1 MIRSMTG
8 YGKAEGKTSLG
19 TIRVEIRSLNHRFLE
34 LNVRLPRQFSPFE
47 LRVREMVREYI
58 ARGKVDLTLRLD
70 RTDQRLPL
78 SLGVDWDLAASY
90 VAILRE
96 AKARFD
102 LSGEPSLDHLIRLGF
117 ISLEE
122 MEVEE
127 GVWEEMEPI
136 LRRALKELLGSR
148 LREGEAICRDMVGR
162 LEILDDTIRQMESMA
177 QRIPEA
183 YRERLLNRI
192 RRLTEG
198 VELDRERLEQEVAYM
213 ADKADITEELVRLK
227 SHIQAFRDQLQKEE
241 PVGRALEFLLQE
253 MNREANTIA
262 SKSPDLAIVQGAIRV
277 KEEVEKLREQ
287 AQNVE

>member
-8 YGKAEGKTSLG
+8 YGRAEGRTSLG

-47 LRVREMVREYI
+47 LRVREMVRRYI

-70 RTDQRLPL
+70 RTDQKLPL

-96 AKARFD
+96 AKARFG
-102 LSGEPSLDHLIRLGF
+102 LSGEPSLDHLVRSGF

-136 LRRALKELLGSR
+136 VRRALEELLESR
-148 LREGEAICRDMVGR
+148 LREGEAICRDMRGR
-162 LEILDDTIRQMESMA
+162 LEILGDTIRQMESMA
-177 QRIPEA
+177 QRGPEA

-253 MNREANTIA
+253 MHREANTIA

>member
-8 YGKAEGKTSLG
+8 YGRAEGRTSLG

-47 LRVREMVREYI
+47 LRVREMVRRYI

-70 RTDQRLPL
+70 RTDQKLPL

-96 AKARFD
+96 AKARFG
-102 LSGEPSLDHLIRLGF
+102 LSGEPSLDHLVRSGF

-136 LRRALKELLGSR
+136 VRRALEELLESR
-148 LREGEAICRDMVGR
+148 LREGEAICRDMRGR
-162 LEILDDTIRQMESMA
+162 LEILGDTIRQMESMA
-177 QRIPEA
+177 QRVPEA

-253 MNREANTIA
+253 MHREANTIA